1 METKRIILAAGL
13 GLAAIIVFTQ
23 VRKLGTPPP
32 AVETQVAAPVIQ
44 QVEYVD
50 VLVAAKSLPLG
61 GRITDSALKWKK
73 WPAEALTPSFI
84 SNDTRPQAMVEL
96 DNAIVRSPIVEGE
109 PINENKLVKAG
120 DSGVMAALLKPGMR
134 AVTTRI
140 SVDTAAG
147 GFIQP
152 GDHVDIILTRSI
164 QQSRLGSSGT
174 QTNERIFISDTIFE
188 NVLVLAID
196 QTFSSS
202 ADAGA
207 TVIGSTATFEMSPQD
222 AELLQQ
228 SLAKGD
234 LSLTLRGIV
243 NSRASVRSTATRIK
257 DTEDESSTLVV
268 YRGGQPQ
275 QVAIRGQ

>member
-1 METKRIILAAGL
+1 MDTKRIILAAGL
-13 GLAAIIVFTQ
+13 GLAAIVVFTQ
-23 VRKLGTPPP
+23 VRKMGTPAP
-32 AVETQVAAPVIQ
+32 VKTEVAAPIIQ

-73 WPAEALTPSFI
+73 WPAEALTPAFI

-96 DNAIVRSPIVEGE
+96 NNAIVRSPIVEGE
-109 PINENKLVKAG
+109 PISENKLVKVG

-152 GDHVDIILTRSI
+152 GDHVDVILTRSI

-174 QTNERIFISDTIFE
+174 QTNERIFIADTIFE

-202 ADAGA
+202 EKSGA

-228 SLAKGD
+228 SVAKGD
-234 LSLTLRGIV
+234 LSLTLRGII
-243 NSRASVRSTATRIK
+243 NSRARVRSTATLIK
-257 DTEDESSTLVV
+257 DTEDTQSTLVV

>member
-174 QTNERIFISDTIFE
+174 QTNERICISDTIFE